1 MLEQTSTRLTKI
13 RFGVFEADLR
23 AGELRKSGIRI
34 KLQSQP
40 FKLLAILLAHAGE
53 IVTREELQ
61 QQIWGSETVVN
72 FDHSLGTAV
81 NKVREALGDSAENP
95 HYIETL
101 AKRGY
106 RFIVPIQV
114 LEPIETQPVSTA
126 VVPAIV
132 SFPKIEPEVL
142 RSKSIPRKVS
152 WRLVIPSAATLLAL
166 SLAVRLWQINQGV
179 RPTLL
184 KFTQITSSDSIY
196 PGDAGIE
203 RFPGSAH
210 RRIAPLLFQNREWPG
225 CFGVLGDSRRRCK
238 PPGDTS
244 GNWRAATCGHLAGRF
259 QVAGFWRDVFRARTK
274 HVGGSIGRGR
284 RPQGG
289 QRPRS
294 RWHLAAGWEDLI
306 VCIRARY
313 YDRPRRWSGAA
324 DFGVRARQ
332 SILAAL
338 RARRFP
344 PAIHVDRFR
353 HPGYFAL
360 GVQFCWK
367 AASPAAAGLEQSDRR
382 LLRKLDAGWKV
393 FHLPIEPAERKRY
406 LGAAE
411 RAWIG
416 AQRQHRSNLLR
427 GR

>member
-142 RSKSIPRKVS
+142 RSKSIP
-152 WRLVIPSAATLLAL
+152 
-166 SLAVRLWQINQGV
+166 G
-179 RPTLL
+179 
-184 KFTQITSSDSIY
+184 
-196 PGDAGIE
+196 
-203 RFPGSAH
+203 
-210 RRIAPLLFQNREWPG
+210 
-225 CFGVLGDSRRRCK
+225 
-238 PPGDTS
+238 
-244 GNWRAATCGHLAGRF
+244 
-259 QVAGFWRDVFRARTK
+259 
-274 HVGGSIGRGR
+274 
-284 RPQGG
+284 
-289 QRPRS
+289 RS
-294 RWHLAAGWEDLI
+294 RGDW
-306 VCIRARY
+306 
-313 YDRPRRWSGAA
+313 
-324 DFGVRARQ
+324 
-332 SILAAL
+332 
-338 RARRFP
+338 
-344 PAIHVDRFR
+344 
-353 HPGYFAL
+353 
-360 GVQFCWK
+360 
-367 AASPAAAGLEQSDRR
+367 
-382 LLRKLDAGWKV
+382 
-393 FHLPIEPAERKRY
+393 
-406 LGAAE
+406 
-411 RAWIG
+411 
-416 AQRQHRSNLLR
+416 
-427 GR
+427 